1 MSLRIPF
8 LLVACL
14 ASAASAASVQ
24 SSPTQAADKG
34 VDESVRPES
43 CLAPT
48 ETGGCNPARGE
59 RRVRTWRQ
67 TATEDDR
74 RRLREWREAFVEGL
88 REARSSGHGD
98 EMARE
103 GALLNPDAAIAGAPL
118 PGGDY
123 LCRTLKLGSRS
134 GGALDFIAYPAFR
147 CRVAAGRD
155 GLMHFTK
162 MTGSQRP
169 VGRLYPEHEHR
180 QVFLGT
186 MQLSD
191 ERQVL
196 SYGRDTQRN
205 MAGIVERV
213 GARQWRILF
222 PYPHFESTL
231 DVIEL
236 VPAS

>member
-1 MSLRIPF
+1 MSLRVPF
-8 LLVACL
+8 VLIACL
-14 ASAASAASVQ
+14 ASAASAQ
-24 SSPTQAADKG
+24 SPTQAADKG
-34 VDESVRPES
+34 VDESVRPERCVEPDPGS
-43 CLAPT
+43 CAAR
-48 ETGGCNPARGE
+48 ARGE

-98 EMARE
+98 EVARE
-103 GALLNPDAAIAGAPL
+103 GALLNPDAAISGAPL

-123 LCRTLKLGSRS
+123 LCRTLKLGSQS

-147 CRVAAGRD
+147 CRVSAGRD

-162 MTGSQRP
+162 LTGSQRP

>member
-1 MSLRIPF
+1 MSLRMPLV
-8 LLVACL
+8 LLACL

-24 SSPTQAADKG
+24 SPTQAADKG
-34 VDESVRPES
+34 VDERARPES
-43 CLAPT
+43 CVEPNREVCAART
-48 ETGGCNPARGE
+48 RGE

-74 RRLREWREAFVEGL
+74 RRLREWRDAFVEGL
-88 REARSSGHGD
+88 REARSSGHGG
-98 EMARE
+98 EVTRE
-103 GALLNPDAAIAGAPL
+103 GALLDPDAAIRGAAL
-118 PGGDY
+118 PAGDY
-123 LCRTLKLGSRS
+123 TCRTLKLGSRS

-147 CRVAAGRD
+147 CRVSPGRD
-155 GLMHFTK
+155 GAVQFAKLS
-162 MTGSQRP
+162 GSQRP

-180 QVFLGT
+180 QIFLGT

-222 PYPHFESTL
+222 PYPHFESTI

-236 VPAS
+236 VPAT

>member
-1 MSLRIPF
+1 G
-8 LLVACL
+8 
-14 ASAASAASVQ
+14 
-24 SSPTQAADKG
+24 TGEQAEPRA
-34 VDESVRPES
+34 RPES
-43 CLAPT
+43 CVEPNREACAART
-48 ETGGCNPARGE
+48 RGE

-74 RRLREWREAFVEGL
+74 RRLREWREAFVEAL
-88 REARSSGHGD
+88 REARTSGHGD
-98 EMARE
+98 EVARE
-103 GALLNPDAAIAGAPL
+103 GALLNPDAAIRGAAL
-118 PGGDY
+118 PPGDY
-123 LCRTLKLGSRS
+123 ICRTLKLGSQG

-147 CRVAAGRD
+147 CRVSAAGRD

-162 MTGSQRP
+162 LSGSQRP
-169 VGRLYPEHEHR
+169 VGRLFPEHEHR
-180 QVFLGT
+180 QIFLGT

-205 MAGIVERV
+205 MAGVVERV